1 MRTSGDRGAAV
12 VAGEDVDELDE
23 LDDDEF
29 DDATGST
36 AAVDRWQGTE
46 HERAGGAR
54 RGFGLLLVITGLL
67 GGIAASALTIE
78 YINKLRDPSYQLACD
93 LNPFLTCGEFLGSP
107 QSQAFGF
114 PNIVIGMLAFPVVVT
129 TGVLLLG
136 GVRLPVWYWR
146 GLLVGTL
153 FGIGFATWLQ
163 FQALTSIRAICPWCA
178 LVWTIMI
185 PLFVHTVARSTQNG
199 ALPAS
204 PGLRGFLVQYRWA
217 LTALWWVALVAVALI
232 TLADRW
238 SVLL

>member
-1 MRTSGDRGAAV
+1 MNTSADSGAAV
-12 VAGEDVDELDE
+12 VTG
-23 LDDDEF
+23 
-29 DDATGST
+29 DDATDDLDLDEGDEVGLP
-36 AAVDRWQGTE
+36 AVVDRWRGTE
-46 HERAGGAR
+46 QQRAGGAG

-67 GGIAASALTIE
+67 GGLAAAALTVE
-78 YINKLRDPSYQLACD
+78 YINKLRDENYQLACD
-93 LNPFLTCGEFLGSP
+93 INPFLTCGEFLGSP

-114 PNIVIGMLAFPVVVT
+114 PNVVIGMLAFPVVVA
-129 TGVLLLG
+129 TGAILLG

-146 GLLVGTL
+146 GLLLGTV

-163 FQALTSIRAICPWCA
+163 FQSLTSFRAICPWCA

-217 LTALWWVALVAVALI
+217 LTALWWVALVAVVLI

-238 SVLL
+238 SALL